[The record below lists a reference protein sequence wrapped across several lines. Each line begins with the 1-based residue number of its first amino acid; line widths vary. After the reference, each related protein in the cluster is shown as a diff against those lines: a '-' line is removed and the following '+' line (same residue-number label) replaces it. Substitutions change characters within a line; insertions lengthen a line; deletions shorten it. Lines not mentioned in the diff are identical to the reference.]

1 MPVAI
6 AVLAILISSWCAFVV
21 RAQSAATPELKFVR
35 AFIDTCL
42 QHFPDIE
49 SVRRTANTL
58 KWPAIEDPKL
68 KAMVAPADPRAL
80 WQGWLMKADG
90 NTFVVGTA
98 ESIERRRSSK
108 SCSFA
113 ADGLDLPSV
122 YRTFE
127 QLVSLEKQLD
137 FIENGQRNQLWIYA
151 RDAERFALMATD
163 GAPMKINTLSLAI
176 TNAQPKGR

>member
-6 AVLAILISSWCAFVV
+6 AALAILISTLGAFVV

-42 QHFPDIE
+42 HHFPDIE

-58 KWPAIEDPKL
+58 KWPEIKDPKL

-90 NTFVVGTA
+90 NSFVVGTA
-98 ESIERRRSSK
+98 ESIERRKSSK

-113 ADGLDLPSV
+113 ADGLELPSV

-137 FIENGQRNQLWIYA
+137 FVDNGQRHQLWIYA
-151 RDAERFALMATD
+151 RGAQRLVVMAAD

-176 TNAQPKGR
+176 TNAQPKAR